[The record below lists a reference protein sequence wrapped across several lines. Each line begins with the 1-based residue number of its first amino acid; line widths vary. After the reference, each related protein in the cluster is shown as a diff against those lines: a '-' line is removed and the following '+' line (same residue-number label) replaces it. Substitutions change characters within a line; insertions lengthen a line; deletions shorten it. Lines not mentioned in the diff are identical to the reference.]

1 MGDNFRFSK
10 LSKDHKR
17 KFIIYQL
24 TLFVFIA
31 LMTYIAVE
39 KTDPAVVGDA
49 EQISFSIGL
58 TAMIG
63 LGVMAIAFMN
73 RLKSLLKVKFFVFLT
88 MYVILSSLNMIMD
101 TLIWTIGL
109 VLIPLMIDDL
119 IMLPIWR
126 NIWYN
131 NYE

>member
-1 MGDNFRFSK
+1 MNENFRFSK
-10 LSKDHKR
+10 MSKTHKR
-17 KFIIYQL
+17 NFIIYQIV
-24 TLFVFIA
+24 LFLMIA
-31 LMTYIAVE
+31 LMTVIAVN
-39 KTDPAVVGDA
+39 KTDPHISTDA
-49 EQISFSIGL
+49 DRMSFSIGIG
-58 TAMIG
+58 AMIG

-73 RLKSLLKVKFFVFLT
+73 RLKSLLKVKFFVFLV
-88 MYVILSSLNMIMD
+88 MWVLLSSLDMVMD

>member
-1 MGDNFRFSK
+1 MNENFRFSK
-10 LSKDHKR
+10 MSKIHKR
-17 KFIIYQL
+17 NFIIYQIV
-24 TLFVFIA
+24 LFLMIA
-31 LMTYIAVE
+31 LMTVIAVN
-39 KTDPAVVGDA
+39 KTDPHISSDA
-49 EQISFSIGL
+49 DRMSFSIGIG
-58 TAMIG
+58 AMIG

-73 RLKSLLKVKFFVFLT
+73 RLKSLLKVKFFVFLV
-88 MYVILSSLNMIMD
+88 MWVLLSSLDMVMD

>member
-1 MGDNFRFSK
+1 MNENFRFSK
-10 LSKDHKR
+10 MSRIHKR
-17 KFIIYQL
+17 NFIIYQIV
-24 TLFVFIA
+24 LFLMIA
-31 LMTYIAVE
+31 LMTVIAVN
-39 KTDPAVVGDA
+39 KTDPHISTDA
-49 EQISFSIGL
+49 DRMSFSIGIG
-58 TAMIG
+58 AMIG

-73 RLKSLLKVKFFVFLT
+73 RLKSLLKVKFFVFLV
-88 MYVILSSLNMIMD
+88 MWVLLSSLDMVMD

>member
-1 MGDNFRFSK
+1 MNENFRFSK
-10 LSKDHKR
+10 MSRIHKR
-17 KFIIYQL
+17 NFIIYQIV
-24 TLFVFIA
+24 LFLMIA
-31 LMTYIAVE
+31 LMTVIAVN
-39 KTDPAVVGDA
+39 KTDPHISTDA
-49 EQISFSIGL
+49 DRMSFSIGIG
-58 TAMIG
+58 AIIG

-73 RLKSLLKVKFFVFLT
+73 RLKSLLKVKFFVFLV
-88 MYVILSSLNMIMD
+88 MWVLLSSLDMVMD

>member
-1 MGDNFRFSK
+1 MNENFKFSK
-10 LSKDHKR
+10 MSKTHKR
-17 KFIIYQL
+17 NFIIYQIV
-24 TLFVFIA
+24 LFLMIA
-31 LMTYIAVE
+31 LMTVIAVN
-39 KTDPAVVGDA
+39 KTDPHISTDA
-49 EQISFSIGL
+49 DRMSFSIGIG
-58 TAMIG
+58 AMIG

-73 RLKSLLKVKFFVFLT
+73 RLKSLLKVKFFVFLV
-88 MYVILSSLNMIMD
+88 MWVLLSSLDMVMD

>member
-1 MGDNFRFSK
+1 MNENFRFSK
-10 LSKDHKR
+10 MSKIHKR
-17 KFIIYQL
+17 NFIIYQIV
-24 TLFVFIA
+24 LFLMIA
-31 LMTYIAVE
+31 LMTVIAVN
-39 KTDPAVVGDA
+39 KTDPHISTDA
-49 EQISFSIGL
+49 DRMSFSIGIG
-58 TAMIG
+58 AMIG

-73 RLKSLLKVKFFVFLT
+73 RLKSLLKVKFFVFLV
-88 MYVILSSLNMIMD
+88 MWVLLSSLDMVMD

>member
-1 MGDNFRFSK
+1 M
-10 LSKDHKR
+10 
-17 KFIIYQL
+17 
-24 TLFVFIA
+24 IA
-31 LMTYIAVE
+31 LMTVIAVN
-39 KTDPAVVGDA
+39 KTDPHISTDA
-49 EQISFSIGL
+49 DRMSFSIGIG
-58 TAMIG
+58 AMIG

-73 RLKSLLKVKFFVFLT
+73 RLKSLLKVKFFVFLV
-88 MYVILSSLNMIMD
+88 MWVLLSSLDMVMD